1 MSLSNLK
8 PKGFTMVETM
18 IVTIIACSLMIA
30 IHAFFSHAVR
40 STMKGQDN
48 LDSIRAASQIFSSL
62 RKDLLQFNTLSTD
75 GAITTVA
82 LGNQDLPGTA
92 TCSSIIELRR
102 PKETITYSLIDDSGK
117 KFVERISQDLT
128 TGDTNQKL
136 FGVPRMKEF
145 KIMYITTPNQINSI
159 TRNVGQIMVN
169 LVIDSDDKRFASK
182 EINLTS
188 VFFSEKL
195 TDSDWNFL
203 SF

>member
-1 MSLSNLK
+1 MSLK
-8 PKGFTMVETM
+8 RFDKKGFTLVEAM

-48 LDSIRAASQIFSSL
+48 LDSIRAASKIFSSL
-62 RKDLLQFNTLSTD
+62 RKDLLQFNTLNTG

-92 TCSSIIELRR
+92 TYSSMIELKR
-102 PKETITYSLIDDSGK
+102 PKEIITYSLIDNSGK
-117 KFVERISQDLT
+117 KYVERLVQDLT
-128 TGDTNQKL
+128 TGNNSQKL

-145 KIMYITTPNQINSI
+145 KVIYIITPNKINSV
-159 TRNVGQIMVN
+159 TRSVGQIMVN

-188 VFFSEKL
+188 IFFSEKL
-195 TDSDWNFL
+195 TESDWNFL